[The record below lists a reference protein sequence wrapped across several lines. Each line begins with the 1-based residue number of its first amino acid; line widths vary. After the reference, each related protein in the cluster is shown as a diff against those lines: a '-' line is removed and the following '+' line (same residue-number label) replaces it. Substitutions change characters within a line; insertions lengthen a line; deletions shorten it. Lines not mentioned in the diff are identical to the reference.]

1 MALDEAAMARNKR
14 ILTRGG
20 LLVLLLA
27 ALLFLPSPDGN
38 LMIMLFDS
46 LLLTIFAMLVIGTT
60 GAAFMFVTL
69 SSFCLTVA
77 LPVLLLTLSVM
88 ANSGGFFLALQRVLA
103 VLSDPDPL
111 EGLYL
116 LVPTLVVGAV
126 ALGLGRAKFRLRG
139 Y

>member
-1 MALDEAAMARNKR
+1 
-14 ILTRGG
+14 
-20 LLVLLLA
+20 
-27 ALLFLPSPDGN
+27 
-38 LMIMLFDS
+38 
-46 LLLTIFAMLVIGTT
+46 
-60 GAAFMFVTL
+60 
-69 SSFCLTVA
+69 
-77 LPVLLLTLSVM
+77 
-88 ANSGGFFLALQRVLA
+88 VLA

>member
-1 MALDEAAMARNKR
+1 
-14 ILTRGG
+14 
-20 LLVLLLA
+20 
-27 ALLFLPSPDGN
+27 
-38 LMIMLFDS
+38 
-46 LLLTIFAMLVIGTT
+46 MLVIGTT